1 MCECFAGKEFY
12 KRINKVARNL
22 DRNVI
27 LMVNITEN
35 VSSSGLR
42 TKGKPEKE
50 NKLLS
55 SLKNSE
61 VKKVKRLC
69 RIVESTKKHIYVTTY
84 HIFEGNTA

>member
-27 LMVNITEN
+27 LTISEN

-42 TKGKPEKE
+42 TKGIPEKE

-69 RIVESTKKHIYVTTY
+69 
-84 HIFEGNTA
+84 